1 MPPPFKEA
9 EFYIM
14 FGEGI
19 SRVGDI
25 LDLATNLNIVN
36 KSGAWFAYEGNKIG
50 QGRENAKTFL
60 KDNPAVCDE
69 IEQKVRAQY
78 ELDKK
83 KKRKLPIKSGSR
95 QGSDGCKGCKG
106 RKRACE
112 GTCKRA
118 G

>member
-1 MPPPFKEA
+1 
-9 EFYIM
+9 M

-83 KKRKLPIKSGSR
+83 KKEEAADKKVAAAREAADAKAAK
-95 QGSDGCKGCKG
+95 
-106 RKRACE
+106 E
-112 GTCKRA
+112 GKEPVKA
-118 G
+118 PAKEPDKA